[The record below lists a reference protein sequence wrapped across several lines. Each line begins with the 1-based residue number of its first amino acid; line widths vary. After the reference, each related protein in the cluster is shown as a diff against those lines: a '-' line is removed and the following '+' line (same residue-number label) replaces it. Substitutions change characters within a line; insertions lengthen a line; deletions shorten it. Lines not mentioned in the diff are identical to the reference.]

1 MNALHNLDLFAQ
13 ATLSIVLEAIPF
25 LLLGSVAS
33 GLVEAFVPKDRL
45 ERLLP
50 KGRLASTLVGLGL
63 GAVTPCCECGVV
75 YLARRLIGKG
85 VPPGAAVAFMLAAP
99 VINPV
104 SILATLVAFRGDPT
118 MAVWRCALVI
128 LAGLVVGYWAG
139 GQKAASLLVPLLT
152 PAPACGCGH
161 DHGPQHD
168 HPTPA
173 GGCSHDHG
181 PKPVSSPGG
190 SPEGSPGATPACGHD
205 HGPRPV
211 AAPSGVAPAAA
222 AATMPGALF
231 GSLADAVPLA
241 AVLPTPRAKI
251 ASAMHHAL
259 ADFLD
264 MAKVLILGSMVAA
277 AFKAYVPVS
286 VVMAMENDLV
296 LAIPGMMALAVI
308 LSLCSQADAFVAAS
322 FSTFPQA
329 AKLAFLA
336 LGPMLDL
343 KLMLMWRQVFTP
355 RLVRVLTFVPAA
367 LVFLACCLLGIA
379 TGGAP

>member
-33 GLVEAFVPKDRL
+33 GLVEAFVPRDRL

-50 KGRLASTLVGLGL
+50 KGRLASTLVGLGI
-63 GAVTPCCECGVV
+63 GALTPCCECGVV

-118 MAVWRCALVI
+118 MALWRCLLVI
-128 LAGLVVGYWAG
+128 IAGLVVGYWAG
-139 GQKAASLLVPLLT
+139 GQKASALLLPLLT

-161 DHGPQHD
+161 DHGPEHV
-168 HPTPA
+168 H
-173 GGCSHDHG
+173 
-181 PKPVSSPGG
+181 
-190 SPEGSPGATPACGHD
+190 
-205 HGPRPV
+205 
-211 AAPSGVAPAAA
+211 AAPTAAPTAA
-222 AATMPGALF
+222 PGALF

-241 AVLPTPRAKI
+241 AVIPGPRAKI
-251 ASAMHHAL
+251 ESAMRHAM
-259 ADFLD
+259 ADFLN
-264 MAKVLILGSMVAA
+264 MAMVLILGSMVAA

-286 VVMAMENDLV
+286 VVMAMENDLA
-296 LAIPGMMALAVI
+296 LAIPGMMGLAVV

-343 KLMLMWRQVFTP
+343 KLMLMWRQVFSP
-355 RLVRVLTFVPAA
+355 RLARVLTVVPAA
-367 LVFLACCLLGIA
+367 IVFIACVILGLA
-379 TGGAP
+379 TGATP

>member
-50 KGRLASTLVGLGL
+50 KGRLASTLVGLGI
-63 GAVTPCCECGVV
+63 GALTPCCECGVV

-118 MAVWRCALVI
+118 MALWRCALVI
-128 LAGLVVGYWAG
+128 VAGLAVGYWAG
-139 GQKAASLLVPLLT
+139 GKKAATLLLPVLSP
-152 PAPACGCGH
+152 PPACGCGH
-161 DHGPQHD
+161 DHGPD
-168 HPTPA
+168 HVHAAAPTVP
-173 GGCSHDHG
+173 
-181 PKPVSSPGG
+181 G
-190 SPEGSPGATPACGHD
+190 SP
-205 HGPRPV
+205 
-211 AAPSGVAPAAA
+211 
-222 AATMPGALF
+222 F

-241 AVLPTPRAKI
+241 AVLPGPGEKI
-251 ASAMHHAL
+251 ASAMHHAM

-277 AFKAYVPVS
+277 AFKAYVPVT
-286 VVMAMENDLV
+286 VVMAMENDLA
-296 LAIPGMMALAVI
+296 LAIPGMMGLAVV

-355 RLVRVLTFVPAA
+355 RLVGVLTVVPAA
-367 LVFLACCLLGIA
+367 IVLVACSILGVM
-379 TGGAP
+379 TGAAP

>member
-50 KGRLASTLVGLGL
+50 KGRLASTLVGLGI
-63 GAVTPCCECGVV
+63 GAMTPCCECGVV

-104 SILATLVAFRGDPT
+104 SILATLVAFRGDVT
-118 MAVWRCALVI
+118 MAVWRCAVVI
-128 LAGLVVGYWAG
+128 MAGLVVGYWAG
-139 GQKAASLLVPLLT
+139 GQKASALLLPVLAPT
-152 PAPACGCGH
+152 PACGCGQ
-161 DHGPQHD
+161 DHGPDQ
-168 HPTPA
+168 
-173 GGCSHDHG
+173 SH
-181 PKPVSSPGG
+181 
-190 SPEGSPGATPACGHD
+190 
-205 HGPRPV
+205 V
-211 AAPSGVAPAAA
+211 AAPTV
-222 AATMPGALF
+222 PGSPF

-241 AVLPTPRAKI
+241 SVLPGPGVKI
-251 ASAMHHAL
+251 ASALHHAM

-286 VVMAMENDLV
+286 VVMAMENDLA
-296 LAIPGMMALAVI
+296 LAIPGMMGLAVV

-343 KLMLMWRQVFTP
+343 KLMLMWRQVFAP

-367 LVFLACCLLGIA
+367 IVLVACIILGVV
-379 TGGAP
+379 TGAAP

>member
-33 GLVEAFVPKDRL
+33 GLVEAFVQKDRL

-50 KGRLASTLVGLGL
+50 KGRLASTLAGLGI
-63 GAVTPCCECGVV
+63 GALTPCCECGVV

-118 MAVWRCALVI
+118 MALWRCALVI
-128 LAGLVVGYWAG
+128 VAGLVVGYWAG
-139 GQKAASLLVPLLT
+139 GNKASALLLSVAAPV
-152 PAPACGCGH
+152 PACGCGQ
-161 DHGPQHD
+161 DHGLD
-168 HPTPA
+168 H
-173 GGCSHDHG
+173 SH
-181 PKPVSSPGG
+181 
-190 SPEGSPGATPACGHD
+190 
-205 HGPRPV
+205 V
-211 AAPSGVAPAAA
+211 AAPTV
-222 AATMPGALF
+222 PGSPF

-241 AVLPTPRAKI
+241 AFLPSPGQKI
-251 ASAMHHAL
+251 ASAMHHAM

-277 AFKAYVPVS
+277 AFKAYVPVT
-286 VVMAMENDLV
+286 VVMAMENDLA
-296 LAIPGMMALAVI
+296 LAIPGMMGLAVV

-343 KLMLMWRQVFTP
+343 KLMLMWRQVFAP
-355 RLVRVLTFVPAA
+355 RLVAILTVVPAA
-367 LVFLACCLLGIA
+367 IVLVACIILGVM
-379 TGGAP
+379 TGAAP

>member
-118 MAVWRCALVI
+118 MAVWRCILVI

-139 GQKAASLLVPLLT
+139 GQKAASLLVPLLV

-161 DHGPQHD
+161 DHGPEHD
-168 HPTPA
+168 H
-173 GGCSHDHG
+173 
-181 PKPVSSPGG
+181 
-190 SPEGSPGATPACGHD
+190 
-205 HGPRPV
+205 
-211 AAPSGVAPAAA
+211 AAPATATAAI
-222 AATMPGALF
+222 PGALF

-241 AVLPTPRAKI
+241 AVLPAPRAKI

-296 LAIPGMMALAVI
+296 MAIPGMMALAVI

-329 AKLAFLA
+329 AKLACLA

-355 RLVRVLTFVPAA
+355 RLVRVLTIVPAA
-367 LVFLACCLLGIA
+367 IVFLACCLLGIVTA
-379 TGGAP
+379 GAP